1 MFRLSRSDLRTTT
14 ARARTARRGRTPA
27 REPRWTRPPWQ
38 VFHAGFERLQ
48 DRTLL
53 SGITSGQ
60 VTAINNG
67 LVALSGLGTQ
77 LNSFNQLGQN
87 LRVVN
92 TTLSQVLDIGKT
104 LTTDLSTA
112 ASSYLAANANAAATL
127 SPLGD

>member
-92 TTLSQVLDIGKT
+92 TTLRQVLDIGKT
-104 LTTDLSTA
+104 FTTDLSTA

-127 SPLGD
+127 